1 MPWSWFL
8 ILVSNKKQ
16 KQKQKQQDSRKMT
29 YFRTR
34 AGNIQ
39 ESKDVLKTKQKCLI
53 DKGLSKGHNS

>member
-1 MPWSWFL
+1 
-8 ILVSNKKQ
+8 
-16 KQKQKQQDSRKMT
+16 MT

-53 DKGLSKGHNS
+53 DKGLSKGHKSQLKKPLIAKVGTILATK